1 MLSWI
6 SSVERHLIA
15 GCYLEINTGLPD
27 DQRMPLIFKQ
37 IAEIVH
43 NSRYS
48 PAVQKGQ
55 RTARY
60 FIDKNRQ
67 IMSYII

>member
-1 MLSWI
+1 MAHRNNPLHVCLPPSVIKNLLPEKSLKADI
-6 SSVERHLIA
+6 SNLRL
-15 GCYLEINTGLPD
+15 
-27 DQRMPLIFKQ
+27 Q
-37 IAEIVH
+37 
-43 NSRYS
+43 
-48 PAVQKGQ
+48 GQ